1 MILWGHSLKLIEK
14 TLVICLAAIGPNV
27 ALGNPEVAFNNLLA
41 SVQNPPTKPV
51 VWRAAADLVPKQSFS
66 IAQPESYFMD
76 SCENPSLQFL
86 IPTTL
91 NDDEYDDFIIHYWC
105 DQEEFGL
112 YDDQPTPDALVAL
125 QSESANSY
133 RVVNEQVFGRKLIGL
148 GGASRKYVAKDINND
163 GYDDYFFAMNWE
175 DGRSG
180 EDPMTNGAR
189 PAGLLSNGLGSYEV
203 VNMGERGWGHAV
215 VVLTLEQG
223 VSDVV
228 FATFTGNSQAFRFKN
243 GEFSDVTA
251 EYPGNLINTWAT
263 GVLAIDNEIRTK
275 YVVGTDSIDRGEFR
289 NDLLRFFSMDP
300 AGILVEINYHEIE
313 KAGTVN
319 FINWN
324 GDPSTS
330 AVIEIDGTLHLDGAV
345 EALRHMTSP
354 VDASQS
360 VVVGKMSA
368 VLRADGK
375 PIVLGEDQGEFEWKN
390 VNPLVFFSYDD
401 SGLYR
406 IPSPLV
412 NEEADVNYNFY
423 EGRDINGDGLEDLV
437 VFGFTQP
444 WRNSRVDQAGKPIL
458 YLNDGNGSLVWEDLS
473 SWPGYS
479 SAEES
484 LQGLMHDVN
493 NDGVED
499 LLIYGLRANAGDIEV
514 HLMKRDNDPSPSP
527 QASLNPIL
535 HDQ

>member
-1 MILWGHSLKLIEK
+1 MKIITKIIV
-14 TLVICLAAIGPNV
+14 TLFAVIVPSVCV
-27 ALGNPEVAFNNLLA
+27 SNPERVFNNLLEF
-41 SVQNPPTKPV
+41 VKNPANKPV
-51 VWRAAADLVPKQSFS
+51 VWRSATDLVLKDSFS
-66 IAQPESYFMD
+66 IAQPESYFKD

-86 IPTTL
+86 ISTTL

-125 QSESANSY
+125 QSESAKSY
-133 RVVNEQVFGRKLIGL
+133 RVVNESVFGQRLIGL
-148 GGASRKYVAKDINND
+148 GGASRKYVAKDINKD

-180 EDPMTNGAR
+180 EDPMTNGAK

-203 VNMGERGWGHAV
+203 VSMGERGWGHAV
-215 VVLTLEQG
+215 IVLTLEQG

-228 FATFTGNSQAFRFKN
+228 FATFTGNSQVFRFEN
-243 GEFSDVTA
+243 EEFSDVTA
-251 EYPGNLINTWAT
+251 EYPENLINSWAT
-263 GVLAIDNEIRTK
+263 GVLAIDNEIRTE
-275 YVVGTDSIDRGEFR
+275 YVVGTDSIDRGDVR
-289 NDLLRFFSMDP
+289 NDLLRFFYVDS
-300 AGILVEINYHEIE
+300 AGMLVEINYQEIE
-313 KAGTVN
+313 KAGTVS

-324 GDPSTS
+324 GEPGTS
-330 AVIEIDGTLHLDGAV
+330 AVIEIDGTLHLDGAI
-345 EALRHMTSP
+345 EALRYMKSP
-354 VDASQS
+354 LDPSQS
-360 VVVGKMSA
+360 MVVGKMSA
-368 VLRADGK
+368 VLRADGE

-412 NEEADVNYNFY
+412 NEEAEVNYNFY
-423 EGRDINGDGLEDLV
+423 EGRDINGDGLDDLV

-479 SAEES
+479 NTDGE
-484 LQGLMHDVN
+484 LQGLMHDIN
-493 NDGVED
+493 NDGIED
-499 LLIYGLRANAGDIEV
+499 LLIYGLRANTGDIQIY
-514 HLMKRDNDPSPSP
+514 LMKRGDSLSPGSQMSTNFIP
-527 QASLNPIL
+527 F
-535 HDQ
+535 DQR

>member
-1 MILWGHSLKLIEK
+1 MSSPMKLIVK
-14 TLVICLAAIGPNV
+14 SLVILLAVIGPI
-27 ALGNPEVAFNNLLA
+27 VAFSSPESAFLNLLK
-41 SVQNPPTKPV
+41 SVQSPPKKPV
-51 VWRAAADLVPKQSFS
+51 VWRSATDLVPKQSFS
-66 IAQPESYFMD
+66 IAQPESYFKD
-76 SCENPSLQFL
+76 SCDNPSLQFL

-91 NDDEYDDFIIHYWC
+91 NDDEYDDFIVHYWC

-133 RVVNEQVFGRKLIGL
+133 RVVNESVFGQRLIGL
-148 GGASRKYVAKDINND
+148 GGASRKYVAKDINKD

-175 DGRSG
+175 DGRST

-228 FATFTGNSQAFRFKN
+228 FATFTGNSQAFRFEN
-243 GEFSDVTA
+243 EEFSDVTG
-251 EYPGNLINTWAT
+251 EYPESLINPWAT

-275 YVVGTDSIDRGEFR
+275 YVVGTDSIDRGDFR
-289 NDLLRFFSMDP
+289 NDLLRFFYMDQ
-300 AGILVEINYHEIE
+300 AGMLVAINYQEIE
-313 KAGTVN
+313 KAGTVS

-324 GDPSTS
+324 GEPGTS
-330 AVIEIDGTLHLDGAV
+330 AVIEIDGILHLDGAI
-345 EALRHMTSP
+345 EALRHMKSP
-354 VDASQS
+354 LDSSQS
-360 VVVGKMSA
+360 MVVGKMSA

-412 NEEADVNYNFY
+412 NEEAEVNYNFY

-444 WRNSRVDQAGKPIL
+444 WRNARVDQAGKPIL
-458 YLNDGNGSLVWEDLS
+458 YLNNGNGSLVWEDLS

-479 SAEES
+479 NTDGE
-484 LQGLMHDVN
+484 LQGLMHDIN

-499 LLIYGLRANAGDIEV
+499 LLIYGLRANAGGIQI
-514 HLMKRDNDPSPSP
+514 HLMKRDNDPLPSP